1 VDAHL
6 ALDLFRIVAG
16 TAVIGVVGWFAV
28 RRVRALVALVRAAR
42 PNPERD
48 MRANLGRLLGRSL
61 ANILGGRRLFRWTV
75 PGIAHFWVMW
85 AFFVLQTT
93 LIEAAG
99 ELYVGPE
106 FTLPL
111 LGAISVGGVTAYD
124 VLGFLQD
131 VFALLSLTG
140 ILIFAAIRTVQAP
153 QRLGRDSRFAGSNLT
168 QGWWVLGAEVL
179 VVWTLWVAHGVR
191 FAEGH
196 APTEAAFVSRWFGER
211 LVGIEPLL
219 LEWIGAVNLVVHL
232 AIVGAFLL
240 FTLHSKHLHILTIP
254 FQELSRD
261 PDRERALGKLS
272 TELIDLEAMD
282 EDTVL
287 GVGKVEHLTY
297 DRFLDLMTCT
307 ECGRCQ
313 SQCPAW
319 TTGKPLSPKMLIMDL
334 RDHMFAKG
342 PYLDGHRG
350 PEDGVDILGMMLVGD
365 TPGQDGAVIDAD
377 VLWSCTTCGAC
388 VEECPVDIQHVD
400 TIVDL
405 RRYKAMM
412 ESSFPPEAGGM
423 LRNLENSGDPW
434 GVGQAKRLEW
444 AQGLDFEVTVAQPGV
459 PLADD
464 VEYVF
469 WVGCAGAVD
478 DRSKRITRTTAQ
490 LLHDA
495 GVRFAVLGTA
505 ETCTGDPARRLGM
518 EYLFQ
523 ALAKQNVET
532 LNSVGAGDPRRKIVA
547 WCPHCFNTIRNEY
560 PDFDGH
566 FTVLHH
572 SEVLAQLV
580 ADGRL
585 EATQPLDA
593 TVTYHDPC
601 YLGRHNEVYSAPRAV
616 VDAVPGV
623 RPTEMH
629 RCRSNGFCCGA
640 GGARMWMEES
650 IGKRVNM
657 ERIDE
662 ALALEPD
669 LISTACPFCTTML
682 SDAVAQKVQ
691 HGELREGQVEVL
703 DVSEVLQRGRMLPVA
718 TQGVVPV
725 GATPGAPA
733 APTTDAH

>member
-1 VDAHL
+1 MDAEL

-16 TAVIGVVGWFAV
+16 TAVVALFGVLAV
-28 RRVRALVALVRAAR
+28 RRVRYLVALVGAAR

-48 MRANLGRLLGRSL
+48 MRANLRRLAGRTV

-131 VFALLSLTG
+131 TFALLSLAG
-140 ILIFAAIRTVQAP
+140 ILIFAAIRTAQAP

-191 FAEGH
+191 AAKGY
-196 APTEAAFVSRWFGER
+196 APTEAAYVSQWFGR
-211 LVGIEPLL
+211 QLVGIEPLL

-232 AIVGAFLL
+232 AIVGGFLL

-261 PDRERALGKLS
+261 PDREVALGKLH

-342 PYLDGHRG
+342 PYLTGQRG

-365 TPGQDGAVIDAD
+365 TPGQDGAVIDTD
-377 VLWSCTTCGAC
+377 EPRSTT
-388 VEECPVDIQHVD
+388 P
-400 TIVDL
+400 
-405 RRYKAMM
+405 
-412 ESSFPPEAGGM
+412 
-423 LRNLENSGDPW
+423 
-434 GVGQAKRLEW
+434 
-444 AQGLDFEVTVAQPGV
+444 
-459 PLADD
+459 
-464 VEYVF
+464 
-469 WVGCAGAVD
+469 
-478 DRSKRITRTTAQ
+478 
-490 LLHDA
+490 
-495 GVRFAVLGTA
+495 
-505 ETCTGDPARRLGM
+505 
-518 EYLFQ
+518 
-523 ALAKQNVET
+523 
-532 LNSVGAGDPRRKIVA
+532 
-547 WCPHCFNTIRNEY
+547 
-560 PDFDGH
+560 
-566 FTVLHH
+566 
-572 SEVLAQLV
+572 
-580 ADGRL
+580 
-585 EATQPLDA
+585 
-593 TVTYHDPC
+593 
-601 YLGRHNEVYSAPRAV
+601 
-616 VDAVPGV
+616 
-623 RPTEMH
+623 
-629 RCRSNGFCCGA
+629 
-640 GGARMWMEES
+640 
-650 IGKRVNM
+650 
-657 ERIDE
+657 
-662 ALALEPD
+662 
-669 LISTACPFCTTML
+669 
-682 SDAVAQKVQ
+682 
-691 HGELREGQVEVL
+691 
-703 DVSEVLQRGRMLPVA
+703 
-718 TQGVVPV
+718 
-725 GATPGAPA
+725 
-733 APTTDAH
+733 